1 MMTEATIAI
10 LGGAGNT
17 GRRLARRLARTG
29 RFDLRLMGRNKASVD
44 DAAARIAAET
54 GATLTGVRADSGDRA
69 GLLSA
74 LSGADL
80 VVSATSATR
89 HAPIVASVALELGID
104 YFDIHLS
111 SADKWQALRAIEP
124 DIVRRGLQF
133 VSDGG
138 FHPGLPAAMIRR
150 LAATVDLVEAPVYA
164 SFSVDWSRLE
174 FGPDAAWDFASELIE
189 MDPSAFR
196 DGAWRRSWRNGRS
209 FDFGP
214 PHGRQA
220 TIAMGIEELRP
231 LPAQLPGLVDTGFY
245 IAGFGPVIDH
255 VVLPAVML
263 AMQIP
268 PLRRPA
274 ARALFSALRRFT
286 RHDEWTLL
294 VCDGRGRRDGE
305 PVTAQL
311 RVAHDDPY
319 ELTAIAAA
327 ACVLE
332 LIGGPRRPGLLPQ
345 GLHVDPEVFF
355 GHLKDMGVGI
365 AETIAS
371 V

>member
-1 MMTEATIAI
+1 MSEATIAI

-17 GRRLARRLARTG
+17 GRRLARHLARSG

-54 GATLTGVRADSGDRA
+54 GATLIGVRADSGDRA

-111 SADKWQALRAIEP
+111 SAEKWQALRAIEP

-138 FHPGLPAAMIRR
+138 FHPGLPAVMIRR
-150 LAATVDLVEAPVYA
+150 LAATIDLVEAPVYA
-164 SFSVDWSRLE
+164 SFSVDWSRLD
-174 FGPDAAWDFASELIE
+174 FGPDAASDFASELIE

-196 DGAWRRSWRNGRS
+196 DGAWRRSWRNGRT

-231 LPAQLPGLVDTGFY
+231 LPTQLPGLVDTGFY

-255 VVLPAVML
+255 IVLPAVML

-268 PLRRPA
+268 PLRKPA
-274 ARALFSALRRFT
+274 ARVFFSALRRFS
-286 RHDEWTLL
+286 RHDQWTLL
-294 VCDGRGRRDGE
+294 VCDGRGRRDGK
-305 PVTAQL
+305 PVKAEL
-311 RVAHDDPY
+311 RVSHEDPY

-327 ACVLE
+327 GCVLE
-332 LIGGPRRPGLLPQ
+332 LVGGPRRPGLRPQ

-355 GHLKDMGVGI
+355 ANLARMGVGI
-365 AETIAS
+365 EDS
-371 V
+371 VTPA

>member
-1 MMTEATIAI
+1 MTKATIAI

-17 GRRLARRLARTG
+17 GRRLARLLARSG
-29 RFDLRLMGRNKASVD
+29 HCDLRLMGRTKTAVD

-54 GATLTGVRADSGDRA
+54 GATLIGVRADSGDRSELRA
-69 GLLSA
+69 A

-89 HAPIVASVALELGID
+89 NASVVASVALELGID

-111 SADKWQALRAIEP
+111 SPAKWQALRAFEP

-138 FHPGLPAAMIRR
+138 FHPGLPAVMIRQ
-150 LAATVDLVEAPVYA
+150 LSAAVDLSHAPVYA
-164 SFSVDWSRLE
+164 SFGVDWSRLS
-174 FGPDAAWDFASELIE
+174 FGPDAAWDFASELLD

-196 DGAWRRSWRNGRS
+196 DRRWRRSWRNGRA

-214 PHGRQA
+214 PRGRQQ

-231 LPAQLPGLVDTGFY
+231 LPERLPHLVDTGFY

-255 VVLPAVML
+255 IVLPLTMMAML
-263 AMQIP
+263 LP
-268 PLRRPA
+268 PLRRA
-274 ARALFSALRRFT
+274 AAAAFFAALQRWTS
-286 RHDEWTLL
+286 HEQWTLL
-294 VCDGRGRRDGE
+294 VCDGRGSRDGH
-305 PVTAQL
+305 PVSA
-311 RVAHDDPY
+311 RMMVRHDDPY

-332 LIGGPRRPGLLPQ
+332 MIGGERRPGLRPQ
-345 GLHVDPEVFF
+345 ALHVDPETFF
-355 GHLKDMGVGI
+355 THIRRMG
-365 AETIAS
+365 AS
-371 V
+371 VDETVMPA